1 MNTLI
6 MADGQVGLE
15 ITTWLLENYSS
26 DISLLVSVSDNE
38 IKALGDRHR
47 AFTTIFKSSEEIF
60 KISESYQIN
69 FDIGFL
75 LWWPKIVK
83 KPLINLPTHGFINTH
98 PSLLPFCRGKH
109 YNFWTLVEGAP
120 YGVSLHFID
129 EGIDTG
135 DVVAQQEISYDW
147 EDTGQTL
154 YQKAIK
160 NMIQLFQTSYPKI
173 RSLNVTRV
181 KQDLSEGSFHLA
193 KELELASVI
202 QLDKSY
208 MARDLINLIRARTFP
223 GHPACRFSDNGKEYE
238 VRISI
243 ERKL

>member
-1 MNTLI
+1 
-6 MADGQVGLE
+6 
-15 ITTWLLENYSS
+15 
-26 DISLLVSVSDNE
+26 
-38 IKALGDRHR
+38 
-47 AFTTIFKSSEEIF
+47 
-60 KISESYQIN
+60 
-69 FDIGFL
+69 
-75 LWWPKIVK
+75 
-83 KPLINLPTHGFINTH
+83 
-98 PSLLPFCRGKH
+98 
-109 YNFWTLVEGAP
+109 
-120 YGVSLHFID
+120 
-129 EGIDTG
+129 
-135 DVVAQQEISYDW
+135 
-147 EDTGQTL
+147 
-154 YQKAIK
+154 
-160 NMIQLFQTSYPKI
+160 MIQLFQTSYPKI